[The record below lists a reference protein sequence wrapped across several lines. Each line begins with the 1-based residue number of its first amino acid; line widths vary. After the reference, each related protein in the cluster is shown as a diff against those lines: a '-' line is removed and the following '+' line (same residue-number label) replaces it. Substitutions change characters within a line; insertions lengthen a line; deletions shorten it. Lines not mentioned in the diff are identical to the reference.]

1 MTTIA
6 TRPKAVTLNVRERA
20 RDWLSPVNLH
30 WAGVAVLGLTCVYL
44 LIQMG
49 IAWRQ
54 TQSQN
59 AEALASQQVALTA
72 AKIAAK
78 PLEGLDAK
86 LARASTDADK
96 FYMERL
102 PVSYSEFGAEL
113 GVLKNKYNVRLTRA
127 QYSQRPVADDNAGQ
141 LTEVDID
148 AALAGDYRPLITFI
162 NALERDKMF
171 FLIDSVILTG
181 QQSGAVNLR
190 LRMTTYLRGTPSDEE
205 RQKAEVG
212 GKADEASGSPE
223 SGLDESIDA
232 ATKRATKQAVK
243 QGGSR

>member
-1 MTTIA
+1 MSA
-6 TRPKAVTLNVRERA
+6 SNSTRPKAVTTNVRERA

-49 IAWRQ
+49 IAWQQ

-59 AEALASQQVALTA
+59 ADALASQQVALTA

-86 LARASTDADK
+86 LAKASADADM

-102 PVSYSEFGAEL
+102 PVSYSEFGGEL

-127 QYSQRPVADDNAGQ
+127 QYSQKPVADDGAGQ

-148 AALAGDYRPLITFI
+148 ASLGGDYRPLMLFI
-162 NALERDKMF
+162 NNLERDRMF
-171 FLIDSVILTG
+171 FLIDAVTLTG
-181 QQSGAVNLR
+181 QESGKVNLR
-190 LRMTTYLRGTPSDEE
+190 LRMRTYLRGTPSDEE

-212 GKADEASGSPE
+212 DKAEASGTPE

-232 ATKRATKQAVK
+232 ATKRRL
-243 QGGSR
+243 GGSR

>member
-1 MTTIA
+1 MSANIT

-30 WAGVAVLGLTCVYL
+30 WAGVVVLGLTCVYL

-49 IAWRQ
+49 IAWQQ

-59 AEALASQQVALTA
+59 ADALSKQQIALTT

-86 LARASTDADK
+86 LAKAGADADM

-102 PVSYSEFGAEL
+102 PVSYSEVAGEL

-127 QYSQRPVADDNAGQ
+127 QYAQRPVADDGAGQ

-148 AALAGDYRPLITFI
+148 ASLGGDYRPLMLFI
-162 NALERDKMF
+162 NGLERDKMF
-171 FLIDSVILTG
+171 FLISGVTLTG

-190 LRMTTYLRGTPSDEE
+190 LAVTTYLRGTPSDEE

-212 GKADEASGSPE
+212 APADGSPNSE
-223 SGLDESIDA
+223 MDSEIEA
-232 ATKRATKQAVK
+232 ASKHRL
-243 QGGSR
+243 GGSR